1 VPQERRR
8 RGGSLMTGARDH
20 AADARAATTGAGS
33 AVRAYQDL
41 VVGSRSWW
49 RLLQHELIAGWGA
62 LLPGAAGLAF
72 RRALWPLLLHGSGRG
87 VAWGRN
93 VTLRHASK
101 MDIGN
106 GVIIDDG
113 CQLDA
118 QGCAPGQFR
127 IGDGVLI
134 SRGSIVSGKDGP
146 IVVGPR
152 VNIGAGCV
160 VYASTRLEIGAGTLI
175 AALCYL
181 GGGRYV
187 TRGRADT
194 PLSEQKAPRAGV
206 EVGPGCWIGAGAV
219 IIDGVRLGQGC
230 IVGAGAVVT
239 KSFESGSVLAGVPA
253 RAVGTRAGMPGE
265 RMETP

>member
-1 VPQERRR
+1 LTTP
-8 RGGSLMTGARDH
+8 D
-20 AADARAATTGAGS
+20 AAAGARAAIAGGGG

-49 RLLQHELIAGWGA
+49 RLFQHETVAAWGA

-72 RRALWPLLLHGSGRG
+72 RRVTWPWLLRTSGQG

-101 MDIGN
+101 MDIGD

-118 QGCAPGQFR
+118 QGCAPGEFK
-127 IGDGVLI
+127 IGEGALI
-134 SRGSIVSGKDGP
+134 SRGCILSGKDGP
-146 IVVGPR
+146 ITIGPR

-160 VYASTRLEIGAGTLI
+160 IYASTRLEIGAGTMI

-181 GGGRYV
+181 GGGRYS
-187 TRGRADT
+187 TSGARGE
-194 PLSEQKAPRAGV
+194 PLALQKAERTGV
-206 EVGPGCWIGAGAV
+206 EIGPGCWIGAGAV
-219 IIDGVRLGQGC
+219 VIDGVRLGESSV
-230 IVGAGAVVT
+230 VGAGAVVT
-239 KSFESGSVLAGVPA
+239 RSCDPGAIVAGVPA
-253 RAVGTRAGMPGE
+253 RIIGTRGGTDAQ
-265 RMETP
+265 